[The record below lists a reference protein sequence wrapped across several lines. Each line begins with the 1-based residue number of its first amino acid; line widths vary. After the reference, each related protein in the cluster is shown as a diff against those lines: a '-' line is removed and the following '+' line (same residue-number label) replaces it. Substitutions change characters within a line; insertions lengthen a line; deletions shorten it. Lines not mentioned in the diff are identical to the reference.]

1 MPFNFVFLIDN
12 NENNRPY
19 LMFEPF
25 PQPVVSDD
33 EIAARS
39 YYVFFDHDDDISIS
53 ERPDRDVYKFSIS
66 NIEIRVFRDD
76 GNNIIDIITKD
87 IHIDGDTCSHNTKND
102 LRAAIKQ
109 FLVDRKARKARKVG
123 REISSLKELG
133 ESRRLP
139 ENMESVIGSYLSG
152 KRGSLHGQV
161 DKLKQ
166 NTGVRLAPR
175 PGGGSKTRKR
185 RS

>member
-1 MPFNFVFLIDN
+1 MPFNFVFLISN

-25 PQPVVSDD
+25 PSPVDPD
-33 EIAARS
+33 HEIAERS
-39 YYVFFDHDDDISIS
+39 YYVFFDHDDHISIS
-53 ERPDRDVYKFSIS
+53 ETPDRDVYKFSIS
-66 NIEIRVFRDD
+66 NIEIRVFRNE

-87 IHIDGDTCSHNTKND
+87 IYIDGDTCSHNTKND
-102 LRAAIKQ
+102 LKAAIKK
-109 FLVDRKARKARKVG
+109 FLVDRKVRRGRQAG

-133 ESRRLP
+133 ESRHLP

-152 KRGSLHGQV
+152 KKGSLRGQV

-166 NTGVRLAPR
+166 NTGVRLASR

-185 RS
+185 H

>member
-1 MPFNFVFLIDN
+1 M
-12 NENNRPY
+12 Y
-19 LMFEPF
+19 
-25 PQPVVSDD
+25 
-33 EIAARS
+33 
-39 YYVFFDHDDDISIS
+39 
-53 ERPDRDVYKFSIS
+53 
-66 NIEIRVFRDD
+66 
-76 GNNIIDIITKD
+76 
-87 IHIDGDTCSHNTKND
+87 IDGDTCSHNTKND

-166 NTGVRLAPR
+166 NTGMRLAPR